1 MDTAEAVLLRSLEFE
16 VNKRGGG
23 FEFARGLTYGDHPSD
38 MYEAKCAAMYTPISV
53 GDPIVFNLNK
63 CYCAESAVFRIFI
76 KGWLKEVV
84 SSNPNWVARN
94 DNAFEKCAKALQLK
108 DMQL

>member
-1 MDTAEAVLLRSLEFE
+1 MITEEAHQLKLLALE
-16 VNKRGGG
+16 VNGRGGA
-23 FEFARGLTYGDHPSD
+23 FEFARGMTYGDHPSD
-38 MYEAKCAAMYTPISV
+38 MYEAKCASMYTPIKV

-63 CYCAESAVFRIFI
+63 CYCQESAVFRIYI
-76 KGWLKEVV
+76 QSWLKEMV

-94 DNAFEKCAKALQLK
+94 DNAFEKCAKALQIK